1 VTKLIVGAS
10 VVIASLL
17 PGKPYRGPAL
27 QLLSQFLLDDLKLL
41 TVPLLKYEVT
51 NAI

>member
-1 VTKLIVGAS
+1 VTKLIVDAS

-17 PGKPYRGPAL
+17 PDEPYRDPAL

-51 NAI
+51 NAV